1 MDESRWRFY
10 GAKTRVQCSHS
21 IHTELKPH
29 RSKSLS
35 LSFFTFHHYIL
46 WICVFLFINKDSL
59 HSSCT
64 VKICSKHIKGVHSRV
79 EFKLLKNGSVMLRC
93 MFLQTHRSFL
103 WRVVSEVF
111 LTVCFYSFST
121 FWRSR
126 SWRCVRVLI
135 FSRAS
140 SNISRL
146 SWGQYLSW
154 HLLSQI
160 CWVLRDSAQ
169 QSVFLQSLL
178 RFLLTIYTF
187 YSYLGFFFFF

>member
-1 MDESRWRFY
+1 M
-10 GAKTRVQCSHS
+10 
-21 IHTELKPH
+21 
-29 RSKSLS
+29 
-35 LSFFTFHHYIL
+35 
-46 WICVFLFINKDSL
+46 FLFINKDSL

-187 YSYLGFFFFF
+187 YSYLGFFFFFNVGVKLLLQLQHVVFLVGVKSDV

>member
-10 GAKTRVQCSHS
+10 GAKTQVQCSHS

-29 RSKSLS
+29 RLHSKSLS
-35 LSFFTFHHYIL
+35 LFFFYISSL
-46 WICVFLFINKDSL
+46 HTVNLCVFCLSIKTLYTRVVQLKYEVNTLKVCTQGWNLSYWKTVA
-59 HSSCT
+59 SC
-64 VKICSKHIKGVHSRV
+64 
-79 EFKLLKNGSVMLRC
+79 FALY
-93 MFLQTHRSFL
+93 LQTHRSFL

-111 LTVCFYSFST
+111 LTVCAYSFST

-146 SWGQYLSW
+146 SWG
-154 HLLSQI
+154 
-160 CWVLRDSAQ
+160 
-169 QSVFLQSLL
+169 
-178 RFLLTIYTF
+178 
-187 YSYLGFFFFF
+187 

>member
-1 MDESRWRFY
+1 M
-10 GAKTRVQCSHS
+10 
-21 IHTELKPH
+21 
-29 RSKSLS
+29 
-35 LSFFTFHHYIL
+35 
-46 WICVFLFINKDSL
+46 FLFINKDSL

-64 VKICSKHIKGVHSRV
+64 VKTCSKHIKGVHSRV
-79 EFKLLKNGSVMLRC
+79 EFKLLKNGSIMLRC

-111 LTVCFYSFST
+111 LTVYVYSFST

-169 QSVFLQSLL
+169 QSVFAKPVAVLVNHLHFLFLPRLFFNVGVKLLSQLQHVV
-178 RFLLTIYTF
+178 F
-187 YSYLGFFFFF
+187 

>member
-10 GAKTRVQCSHS
+10 GAKTQVQCSHS

-29 RSKSLS
+29 SLHSKSLS
-35 LSFFTFHHYIL
+35 LFFLHFIITYCEFV
-46 WICVFLFINKDSL
+46 CFLFINKDSL

-64 VKICSKHIKGVHSRV
+64 VKICSKHIKDVHSRV

-93 MFLQTHRSFL
+93 MVLQTHQSFL

-111 LTVCFYSFST
+111 LTVCVYSFST

-169 QSVFLQSLL
+169 QSVFCKACCGSC
-178 RFLLTIYTF
+178 
-187 YSYLGFFFFF
+187 